1 MDCRVA
7 LKLPGFCLW
16 TETHRSDI
24 ELIPIL
30 KSNAKYGLYAISV
43 GTGTGRRFPSVFH
56 PMENCYSDRIFPIFA
71 YNEANFPWKLNRLN
85 QR

>member
-24 ELIPIL
+24 ELIPIV
-30 KSNAKYGLYAISV
+30 KSSAKYRLYAISV
-43 GTGTGRRFPSVFH
+43 GTGRRFPSVFH
-56 PMENCYSDRIFPIFA
+56 PIENCYGDRIFPIFA

>member
-24 ELIPIL
+24 NSGCTGIIVDCWLL
-30 KSNAKYGLYAISV
+30 KEGSKN
-43 GTGTGRRFPSVFH
+43 
-56 PMENCYSDRIFPIFA
+56 
-71 YNEANFPWKLNRLN
+71 
-85 QR
+85 